1 MGHHQGVTAYPAAR
15 NAGGSRFWGRDFRI
29 RAVDG
34 VTDVHHVHAWSLT
47 SGMNV
52 FSSHVCVRAW
62 SEVERVLSEVI
73 RLLRDRYN
81 LYFSTTQIV
90 TGRAHLRTPFANA
103 QSVCRLLLEKN
114 T

>member
-52 FSSHVCVRAW
+52 FSSHVCVRDW
-62 SEVERVLSEVI
+62 SEGERVLSEVS

-81 LYFSTTQIV
+81 IYFSTTQIEERCLDSEE
-90 TGRAHLRTPFANA
+90 GAEDRK
-103 QSVCRLLLEKN
+103 SKRLN
-114 T
+114 SRH